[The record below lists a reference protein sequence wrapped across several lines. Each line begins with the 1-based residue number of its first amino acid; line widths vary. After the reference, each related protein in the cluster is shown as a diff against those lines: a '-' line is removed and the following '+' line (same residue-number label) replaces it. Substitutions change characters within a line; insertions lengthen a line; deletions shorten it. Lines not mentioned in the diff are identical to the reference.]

1 MAMGMGERLGVGWA
15 GAGLPVVL
23 VAGVGSRCDE
33 ERRGGWEQGGGG
45 TEGVLVVCSRGLV
58 SYAENFN

>member
-33 ERRGGWEQGGGG
+33 ERRGGWEQGGG
-45 TEGVLVVCSRGLV
+45 VLNECW
-58 SYAENFN
+58 